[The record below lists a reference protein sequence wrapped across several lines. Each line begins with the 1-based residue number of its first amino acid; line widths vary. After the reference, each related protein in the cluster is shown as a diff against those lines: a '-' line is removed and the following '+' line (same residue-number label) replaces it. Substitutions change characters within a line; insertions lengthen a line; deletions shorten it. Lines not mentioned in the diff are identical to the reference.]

1 MCVCVKGTEPCGI
14 ELRLVPSD
22 FIALHRVRGV
32 AKLINA
38 SKYSRTS
45 VIRTLRITEVF
56 TLGRFVNISH
66 EINF

>member
-32 AKLINA
+32 ANRSMLV
-38 SKYSRTS
+38 ST
-45 VIRTLRITEVF
+45 VEPP
-56 TLGRFVNISH
+56 
-66 EINF
+66 